1 MTQTLKIGIY
11 LICLLGWALMYSQ
24 VGIGTTK
31 PQGMLDLQNSNF
43 QGVVFP
49 KASLTSTT
57 SSAPIVNPNGGA
69 LVAGT
74 AVFNTS
80 TVNDVTPGIYL
91 WDGTRWI
98 PQYRREDHKVVSQTT
113 LLQRIALGSTA
124 NNTSAS
130 DWVYVNGLGTGNT
143 FTPQY
148 TGTYKIRVNQQFAA
162 GKVKP
167 PTAPSLISMATEEGY
182 FRFTFN
188 GTKYLTY
195 SHSYSM
201 YTGNINSGVYYEQ
214 FPHDTQLT
222 LYLYLTAGTAYS
234 FSLEFDLFVA
244 NDFLDTETGVG
255 RAYVGIDKPC
265 TVEFTLLE

>member
-1 MTQTLKIGIY
+1 MTRTLKIGIY
-11 LICLLGWALMYSQ
+11 LICLLAWALMHSQ
-24 VGIGTTK
+24 VGIGTTQ

-49 KASLTSTT
+49 KAALTSTA
-57 SSAPIVNPNGGA
+57 SPLPIINPNGGP

-74 AVFNTS
+74 AVYNTS
-80 TVNDVTPGIYL
+80 TINDITPGIYL
-91 WDGTRWI
+91 WDGNRWI
-98 PQYRREDHKVVSQTT
+98 PQYRRQDHLVVEQTT
-113 LLQRIALGSTA
+113 LQQRIALGSSEY
-124 NNTSAS
+124 NGPTSN
-130 DWVYVNGLGTGNT
+130 WVMINGLEAGHS

-162 GKVKP
+162 GKIKL
-167 PTAPSLISMATEEGY
+167 PSASSKISMATEEGL

-201 YTGNINSGVYYEQ
+201 YTSNILSGIYFEQ

-222 LYLYLTAGTAYS
+222 LYLNLTAGTAYQ
-234 FSLEFDLFVA
+234 FSLEFDLVVA
-244 NDFLDTETGVG
+244 NDFPNTETGDG
-255 RAYVGIDKPC
+255 RAYVGVDKPC